1 MKNPSAIRPV
11 VLIGASLFTLLLGIV
26 IGLQLA
32 GRGSSAVQASDESIL
47 STLKAQA
54 GSRAIEQQIGASSG
68 LGAEMS
74 VDQLEGASNQQNPQ
88 LAELDAFLRMGQMDP
103 LAAAEE
109 ALSASN
115 DLERISKL
123 ALLLAGASSEDMPGI
138 AELITSQSND
148 YDRMQQM
155 GMLYYAWGRV
165 DAPAAVAFAEE
176 RGGRQ
181 AGMATAVAL
190 SSWASLDPGSA
201 RAWVDGQENPSRY
214 QRGLLIGWSETN
226 PLQALQYISGLGK
239 ESDLM
244 DRWAAPQI
252 ARNLISARGV
262 MALDDLAAMPSTQN
276 RRELLERLADELG
289 ETDPAG
295 AAVRL
300 ASITDTEILRTAVP
314 EVAQEWA
321 RNDPQAAVEFVSGYQ
336 ENTEVYTRGMA
347 VAIEEWAERDPYE
360 AGVYL
365 NSLPA
370 SPELD
375 RSVAEYSREV
385 ARVDPDGAMS
395 FAVSVN
401 DPRLRADTIR
411 RVARDWQRSSPEDY
425 AAWVAANPEVAPTN
439 GNNSGRD

>member
-1 MKNPSAIRPV
+1 MKNSSAFRPS
-11 VLIGASLFTLLLGIV
+11 VLMGASLITLLLGV
-26 IGLQLA
+26 FIGFQLA
-32 GRGSSAVQASDESIL
+32 DRGADAGQVSSERTL
-47 STLKAQA
+47 STVKAK
-54 GSRAIEQQIGASSG
+54 SDRMIELEVGASSR
-68 LGAEMS
+68 LGAELTA
-74 VDQLEGASNQQNPQ
+74 DELEAEGGLLNPK
-88 LAELDAFLRMGQMDP
+88 LVELDEFLRMGQMDP

-123 ALLLAGASSEDMPGI
+123 ALLLASASSEDMPGI

-165 DAPAAVAFAEE
+165 DAPAAVAYAEE
-176 RGGRQ
+176 QGGRH

-190 SSWASLDPGSA
+190 SSWASLDPSSA
-201 RAWVDGQENPSRY
+201 RVWVEGQENPSRY
-214 QRGLLIGWSETN
+214 QRGLLIGWSEKN
-226 PLQALQYISGLGK
+226 PLQALQYIAGLGE

-262 MALDDLAAMPSTQN
+262 MALDDLAAMPATQN

-295 AAVRL
+295 AALRL
-300 ASITDTEILRTAVP
+300 ASIKDTEILRTAVP

-321 RNDPQAAVEFVSGYQ
+321 RNDPQAAVEFVSNYKD
-336 ENTEVYTRGMA
+336 NTEVYTRAMA
-347 VAIEEWAERDPYE
+347 EAIEEWAERDPYE

-401 DPRLRADTIR
+401 DARLRADTIR
-411 RVARDWQRSSPEDY
+411 RVARDWERSSPEAY
-425 AAWVAANPEVAPTN
+425 AAWAAANPEVAPTD
-439 GNNSGRD
+439 NNDARRN

>member
-1 MKNPSAIRPV
+1 MKNSSAVRPV
-11 VLIGASLFTLLLGIV
+11 VLMGACLLTLLLGV
-26 IGLQLA
+26 FIGFQLD
-32 GRGSSAVQASDESIL
+32 GRGPDAEQSSNERTAKTAKTGERTMVQEL
-47 STLKAQA
+47 
-54 GSRAIEQQIGASSG
+54 GASGG
-68 LGAEMS
+68 LGAELTADELEAAS
-74 VDQLEGASNQQNPQ
+74 QLSPQ
-88 LAELDAFLRMGQMDP
+88 LVELDGFLRMAQMDP

-123 ALLLAGASSEDMPGI
+123 ALLLAEASSEDMPGI
-138 AELITSQSND
+138 AELISSESND
-148 YDRMQQM
+148 FDRMQQM

-165 DAPAAVAFAEE
+165 DAPTAVAYAEE
-176 RGGRQ
+176 QGGRH

-190 SSWASLDPGSA
+190 SSWASLDPSSA

-214 QRGLLIGWSETN
+214 QRGLLIGWSEQN
-226 PLQALQYISGLGK
+226 PQQALQYIAGLGT
-239 ESDLM
+239 ESNLM

-262 MALDDLAAMPSTQN
+262 MALDDLAAMPATQN

-289 ETDPAG
+289 ETDPAA
-295 AAVRL
+295 AAVHL
-300 ASITDTEILRTAVP
+300 SSIKDTEILRTAVP

-321 RNDPQAAVEFVSGYQ
+321 RNDPQAAVEFVSDYK
-336 ENTEVYTRGMA
+336 ENTEVYSRAMA
-347 VAIEEWAERDPYE
+347 EAIEEWAERDPYE

-370 SPELD
+370 SPDLD

-401 DPRLRADTIR
+401 DPRIRADTIR

-425 AAWVAANPEVAPTN
+425 AAWVAANPEVAPADT
-439 GNNSGRD
+439 GNDSRRD

>member
-1 MKNPSAIRPV
+1 MKNSSVVRPV
-11 VLIGASLFTLLLGIV
+11 VLMGACLLTLLLGV
-26 IGLQLA
+26 FIGFQLD
-32 GRGSSAVQASDESIL
+32 GRGPDAEKSSNERTVKTAKTGERTMVQKLGTS
-47 STLKAQA
+47 
-54 GSRAIEQQIGASSG
+54 GG
-68 LGAEMS
+68 LGAELTA
-74 VDQLEGASNQQNPQ
+74 DALEVGASPLSPQ
-88 LAELDAFLRMGQMDP
+88 LVAIDAFLRMAQMDP

-123 ALLLAGASSEDMPGI
+123 ALLLAEASSEDMPGI
-138 AELITSQSND
+138 AELISSESND
-148 YDRMQQM
+148 FDRMQQM
-155 GMLYYAWGRV
+155 GMLYYAWGRI
-165 DAPAAVAFAEE
+165 DAPTAVAYAEE
-176 RGGRQ
+176 QGGRH

-214 QRGLLIGWSETN
+214 QRGLLIGWSEQN
-226 PLQALQYISGLGK
+226 PLQALQYIAGLGT

-262 MALDDLAAMPSTQN
+262 MALDDLAAMPATQN

-289 ETDPAG
+289 ETDPAA
-295 AAVRL
+295 AAVHL
-300 ASITDTEILRTAVP
+300 SSIKDTEILRTAVP

-321 RNDPQAAVEFVSGYQ
+321 RNDPQAAVEFVSGYK
-336 ENTEVYTRGMA
+336 ENTEVYARAMA
-347 VAIEEWAERDPYE
+347 EAIEEWAERDPYE

-370 SPELD
+370 SPDLD

-401 DPRLRADTIR
+401 DPRIRADTIR

-425 AAWVAANPEVAPTN
+425 AAWAAANPEVAPADT
-439 GNNSGRD
+439 GSDARRD